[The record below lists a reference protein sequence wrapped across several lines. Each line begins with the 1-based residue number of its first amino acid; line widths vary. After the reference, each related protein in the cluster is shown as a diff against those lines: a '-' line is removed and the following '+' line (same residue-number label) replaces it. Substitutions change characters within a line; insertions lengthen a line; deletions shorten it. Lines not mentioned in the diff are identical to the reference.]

1 MTREQSFEI
10 QERCKGCEH
19 RRTINAQGDW
29 WFHACYHKPYRGKW
43 IVEIEKCPRTKED
56 AE

>member
-1 MTREQSFEI
+1 MTREQAFEI
-10 QERCKGCEH
+10 KERCDGCEH